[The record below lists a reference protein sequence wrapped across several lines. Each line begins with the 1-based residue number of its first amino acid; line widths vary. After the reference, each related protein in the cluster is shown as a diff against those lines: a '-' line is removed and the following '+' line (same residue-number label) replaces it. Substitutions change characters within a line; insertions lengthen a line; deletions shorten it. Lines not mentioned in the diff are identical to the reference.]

1 MTKPLP
7 PRDKKE
13 IQKLTRKG
21 IVKTKD
27 PVVFDRDGKVWIYF
41 MENGERDLLRATR
54 CSMLLIAGNSI
65 LLILEVVAP
74 CKYSELCLLELSN
87 ACCL

>member
-1 MTKPLP
+1 M
-7 PRDKKE
+7 
-13 IQKLTRKG
+13 
-21 IVKTKD
+21 KTKE

-74 CKYSELCLLELSN
+74 CKYNELGVSVLSN
-87 ACCL
+87 PLAC